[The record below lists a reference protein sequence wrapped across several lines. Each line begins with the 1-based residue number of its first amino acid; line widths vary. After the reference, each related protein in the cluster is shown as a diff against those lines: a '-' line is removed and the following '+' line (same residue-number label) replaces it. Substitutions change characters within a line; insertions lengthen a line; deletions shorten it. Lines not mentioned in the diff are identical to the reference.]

1 MTDVLDNLRTPQQ
14 IAERISAS
22 SGIHLTGRT
31 VWEKAK
37 RIGIAKKI
45 GRSMLISAADIPL
58 LLEEVTKAD
67 KRQQREN
74 KTADFLQR
82 RNLAALRKTRLARNK
97 GKGE

>member
-1 MTDVLDNLRTPQQ
+1 MTDGLDSLVTPDT
-14 IAERISAS
+14 IAERISAA

-37 RIGIAKKI
+37 RLGIAKKI
-45 GRSMLISAADIPL
+45 GRLMLISAADISL
-58 LLEEVTKAD
+58 LLKEETKAD

-74 KTADFLQR
+74 KTADFQQK
-82 RNLAALRKTRLARNK
+82 RNLAALRKARLARNK